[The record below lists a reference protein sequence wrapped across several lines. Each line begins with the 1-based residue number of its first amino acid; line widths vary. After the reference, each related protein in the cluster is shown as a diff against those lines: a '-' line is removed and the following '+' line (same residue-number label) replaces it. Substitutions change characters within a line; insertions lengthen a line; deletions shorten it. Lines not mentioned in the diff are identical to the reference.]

1 MLDDYMNLDA
11 VSVTVDAD
19 GTIRLELRTD
29 DSFLV
34 LEACGAD
41 DDTFAPREEIR
52 QHQRLLVRIK

>member
-41 DDTFAPREEIR
+41 DDTFAPRE
-52 QHQRLLVRIK
+52 